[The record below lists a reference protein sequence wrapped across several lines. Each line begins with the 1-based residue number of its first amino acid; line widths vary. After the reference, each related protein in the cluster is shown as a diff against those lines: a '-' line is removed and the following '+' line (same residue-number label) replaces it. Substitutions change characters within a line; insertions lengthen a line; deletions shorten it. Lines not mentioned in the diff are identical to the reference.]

1 VSAVTDDPI
10 AATPIEGALWLV
22 RHSFYAF
29 TADHPGL
36 DRCAGIGRG
45 HDPATCVDRGKHP
58 SVPFTKGHTLDEA
71 QVRRDFGGPL
81 RNVGVFV
88 GACTGP
94 NGEQLLVMDSD
105 RPGALE
111 DVAKALG
118 YEHTT
123 TMRVNTSKGHHDYYW
138 APADAK
144 LGNGLGSLK
153 GKFDGDVRAGNA
165 YVIGPGSVHATGVV
179 YTLEDPDSAPV
190 MAPAW
195 LLAALRERAS
205 RPAAPATAAVISA
218 DRYDAYTR
226 KVIQDECDAIAGAPD
241 GDQNNQINTSAFN
254 LGTLVGVVGGPL
266 SESEARELLLSAARA
281 GNHPEGRAL
290 ATIDSGLQAGMAQ
303 PRQSWPPA
311 SRREDATQ
319 LRALSAP
326 GAGQGHDWS
335 DIETPTSGDSVISV
349 RHLPESEDE
358 WEEPISI
365 DRPRLTPFPTRLLG
379 EGLPTIVEA
388 VTSQVQVAPDIP
400 AMISLVAVS
409 TAIGGRVQIRI
420 RPGWAESPS
429 LWTATVAGAGER
441 KSAAEGPFSDTLRG
455 IERELQ
461 AKAIPEIEE
470 AEQELK
476 IMQARLEDAEKAA
489 IKAKADQRALKMDE
503 AKLAKR
509 ELSELGPVPTPP
521 RLLFGDITPAAMAMK
536 ASLQGGRM
544 AVIHSEGTLIKQMSG
559 LYNSGTSDT
568 GFALDAYDG
577 KAMPVDRIGRDSIE
591 MDSAHL
597 SVGLLVQPI
606 ILEQLGRKKDD
617 EMLHNGFVQRFLY
630 SFPTSRLGYQDP
642 RGSVAIPDE
651 VMDGL
656 RDRLRTL
663 VFQLWQNPMVR
674 AVTFTDEASEAMY
687 VFQEQMQG
695 RLRRGGDLHQIAS
708 WASKLP
714 GKLARIAALITLYDD
729 PAATRVTAERLTDT
743 LALAPYFITHAR
755 LCLDLMGANREAKL
769 MPARD
774 VLEWLRRRPEAK
786 RQEPFSVRDAQRGVD
801 GNSWGL
807 DGITAESV
815 AEAIGVLVDRG
826 WAVPLPIPPRPEG
839 QRGRA
844 PSPRYAPHPLVWNE
858 SWKKKEV
865 QETHL
870 RSA

>member
-1 VSAVTDDPI
+1 MSAATDGPI
-10 AATPIEGALWLV
+10 AATPIEGALWLI
-22 RHSFYAF
+22 RHRFHVF

-58 SVPFTKGHTLDEA
+58 SVAFTKSHTLDEA
-71 QVRRDFGGPL
+71 QVRRDFGGQL

-88 GACTGP
+88 GGCTGP
-94 NGEQLLVMDSD
+94 DGEQLLVVDSD
-105 RPGALE
+105 RPRALE
-111 DVAKALG
+111 DVAAALG
-118 YEHTT
+118 QAHTP
-123 TMRVNTSKGHHDYYW
+123 TMRVLTAKGHHDYYW
-138 APADAK
+138 APAGAK

-179 YTLEDPDSAPV
+179 YTLEDAEQPPV
-190 MAPAW
+190 AAPAW
-195 LLAALRERAS
+195 LLTALQT
-205 RPAAPATAAVISA
+205 RPTQPVAPATNIVIPA
-218 DRYDAYTR
+218 DRHDAYTR
-226 KVIQDECDAIAGAPD
+226 RAVQAECDAIATAPD
-241 GDQNNQINTSAFN
+241 GDQNNQINTSAFAV
-254 LGTLVGVVGGPL
+254 GTLVGAGALTEG
-266 SESEARELLLSAARA
+266 EAHAHLAAAARA

-290 ATIDSGLQAGMAQ
+290 AAIKSGLGAGMAQ
-303 PRQSWPPA
+303 PRRPWPPV
-311 SRREDATQ
+311 SRRDDAAE
-319 LRALSAP
+319 LRALIAP
-326 GAGQGHDWS
+326 DDGQGVNWS
-335 DIETPTSGDSVISV
+335 DIETAANGDSVISV

-365 DRPRLTPFPTRLLG
+365 DRPRLAPFPTKLLG
-379 EGLPTIVEA
+379 DALPSIVEA
-388 VTSQVQVAPDIP
+388 VTDQVQVAPDIP
-400 AMISLVAVS
+400 AMIALVAVS
-409 TAIGGRVQIRI
+409 TAVGGRVQIRI
-420 RPGWAESPS
+420 RPGWAESSS

-489 IKAKADQRALKMDE
+489 IKAKPDQRALKMDE
-503 AKLAKR
+503 ARLAKR
-509 ELSELGPVPTPP
+509 ELNEVGPVPAPP
-521 RLLFGDITPAAMAMK
+521 RLLFGDITPAAMALK
-536 ASLQGGRM
+536 AALQGGRM

-630 SFPTSRLGYQDP
+630 SFPGSRLGYQDP

-651 VMDGL
+651 VLDGL
-656 RDRLRTL
+656 RDRLRVL
-663 VFQLWQNPMVR
+663 VFQLWQNPKVR
-674 AVTFTDEASEAMY
+674 VVAFTDEASEAMY

-729 PAATRVTAERLTDT
+729 PAATCVTAERLTDT

-801 GNSWGL
+801 GNSWGP
-807 DGITAESV
+807 DGITSESV
-815 AEAIGVLVDRG
+815 AEAIGVLIDRG
-826 WAVPLPIPPRPEG
+826 WAVPLPMPARPEG

-844 PSPRYAPHPLVWNE
+844 PSPRFAPHPLVWNE
-858 SWKKKEV
+858 SWKKKEI
-865 QETHL
+865 QETRL